1 MYCSSARFINI
12 VLPSA
17 TLLFAVS
24 PQLYHGKFSRIFG
37 NPRDFPSL
45 KLLSPMILSG

>member
-1 MYCSSARFINI
+1 MYCSSTRFINI

-17 TLLFAVS
+17 TLLFAVF
-24 PQLYHGKFSRIFG
+24 PQLYHGKFSRLFA

-45 KLLSPMILSG
+45 KLPSPIILSG